1 MKVEVTLELD
11 INLLNASIQDVRN
24 LIEEMVNPKEYNAL
38 ESVTVKDVKIGV

>member
-24 LIEEMVNPKEYNAL
+24 LINEMVNPTEYQAL
-38 ESVTVKDVKIGV
+38 ESVSVKDVKIGV